1 MARHSR
7 IIAAALVVA
16 VICAVTLQINRVFVA
31 FGSTS
36 SPAPVLAPARQ
47 SPRAPRVALYA
58 EEEETATE
66 TETEEEEPEEEEP
79 PEPEFQR
86 FIADNGID
94 LDGDKLD
101 NLDEWYEE
109 GIKGK
114 GGMPTGFMKDL
125 VLRSFFG
132 TWRSNGYFK
141 MSRDYTGPNKRVC
154 DGDYTTAYEVLK
166 NNAKTGE
173 HIMGKD
179 DGTGYTWLV
188 LGQNPG
194 GLSLYLMKSPPFGE
208 RALALI
214 KTDNVGEFF
223 DKVDWQ
229 RLYVRMHKWQLWGG
243 TAKKFPFP
251 GRR

>member
-1 MARHSR
+1 MVRRFTGNPASSR
-7 IIAAALVVA
+7 LVVA
-16 VICAVTLQINRVFVA
+16 GLLLLAVAQVLYQCGSLFVIGGLRAPAVAVTNNLPQSLVA
-31 FGSTS
+31 
-36 SPAPVLAPARQ
+36 R
-47 SPRAPRVALYA
+47 RA
-58 EEEETATE
+58 EEETATE
-66 TETEEEEPEEEEP
+66 TATEEEEEEP

-101 NLDEWYEE
+101 NLDEYYEE

-114 GGMPTGFMKDL
+114 GGMPSGFFKDL

-141 MSRDYTGPNKRVC
+141 MSRKYTGPNGRQC
-154 DGDYTTAYEVLK
+154 DGDYTTAFEVMK
-166 NNAKTGE
+166 SNMKTGE

-179 DGTGYTWLV
+179 DGAGWIWLV
-188 LGQNPG
+188 AGQNPG
-194 GLSLYLMKSPPFGE
+194 GLSMYLMKSPPFGE
-208 RALALI
+208 RPLAVI
-214 KTDNVGEFF
+214 KQDNVEEFF
-223 DKVDWQ
+223 EKVDWQ
-229 RLYVRMHKWQLWGG
+229 RLFVRLHKWQLWGG